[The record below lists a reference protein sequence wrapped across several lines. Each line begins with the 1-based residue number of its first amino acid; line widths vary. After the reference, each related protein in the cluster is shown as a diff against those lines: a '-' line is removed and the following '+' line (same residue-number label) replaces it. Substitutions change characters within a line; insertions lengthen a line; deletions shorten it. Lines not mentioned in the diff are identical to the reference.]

1 MKRQSE
7 EVRVM
12 TSLRNLSVE
21 KREVVLNL
29 ANAEFRGQ
37 PAKKPAAKKKT
48 SAPVNPAAAAA

>member
-1 MKRQSE
+1 
-7 EVRVM
+7 M